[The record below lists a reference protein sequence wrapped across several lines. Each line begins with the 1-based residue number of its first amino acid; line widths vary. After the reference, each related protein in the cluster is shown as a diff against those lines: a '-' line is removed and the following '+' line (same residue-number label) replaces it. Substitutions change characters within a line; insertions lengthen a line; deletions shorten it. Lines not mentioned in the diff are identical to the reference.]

1 MAEQSEELFQE
12 FNLDDD
18 SSLLNSLTDG
28 VAAPVENQ
36 KTETT
41 TNKSDNSLEEA
52 LMDFTLEDSRE
63 EIPIKQT
70 TNEINETTQ
79 ESESIATE
87 LPDTTPTNEDTPAS
101 EVDTSLYAPLASALH
116 EQGLLPNLDVE
127 AFGAEENQQE
137 ALFKAVEK
145 EIDTGID
152 SFVESLPPL
161 FKQQLLAYQ
170 QGVDLSTY
178 QKLQKKELEYDA
190 ITETS
195 LSNDEKLQKKV
206 IKDDLLNKGFSEDKA
221 NKLIE
226 NFESLNEL
234 ESESIDALAIGKTR
248 AKKASEKAI
257 EDAKIRQDDINK
269 QQGEAVKNISSSLES
284 IKEIIPGKTLNKIS
298 RDKVFKSMT
307 TIVGNDKQGNAMN
320 SVMATR
326 EKDPIKFETTLHYLH
341 SLGIFNGDW
350 SSVIKTAKTKA
361 VTDLEQTLRTAR
373 VSSGLSPK
381 LTGSNEGSVLDSL

>member
-87 LPDTTPTNEDTPAS
+87 STDTTPTNEDTPAS

>member
-178 QKLQKKELEYDA
+178 QKLQKKELEYNN

-206 IKDDLLNKGFSEDKA
+206 IKDDLLHKGFSEDKA

-234 ESESIDALAIGKTR
+234 ESESIDALAIGKAR
-248 AKKASEKAI
+248 AKQASEKAI
-257 EDAKIRQDDINK
+257 EDAKIRQHNINK
-269 QQGEAVKNISSSLES
+269 QQGEAVKNISSSLEF
-284 IKEIIPGKTLNKIS
+284 IKEIIPGKALNKIS

-326 EKDPIKFETTLHYLH
+326 EKDPVKFETTLHYLH

-381 LTGSNEGSVLDSL
+381 LTGNNEGSVLDSL

>member
-12 FNLDDD
+12 FSLDDD
-18 SSLLNSLTDG
+18 SSLLNSLEDG
-28 VAAPVENQ
+28 AVAPVQNQ
-36 KTETT
+36 TTEAT

-70 TNEINETTQ
+70 TNEVNETIQ
-79 ESESIATE
+79 ESEPFETE
-87 LPDTTPTNEDTPAS
+87 STDTTPTNEDTPAS

-178 QKLQKKELEYDA
+178 QKLQKKELEYNN

-248 AKKASEKAI
+248 AKQASEKAI
-257 EDAKIRQDDINK
+257 EDAKIRQDNINK

-284 IKEIIPGKTLNKIS
+284 IKEIIPGKVLNKIS

-326 EKDPIKFETTLHYLH
+326 EKNPVKFETTLHYLH

-361 VTDLEQTLRTAR
+361 VSDLEQTLRDAR

>member
-178 QKLQKKELEYDA
+178 QKLQKKELEYNN

-206 IKDDLLNKGFSEDKA
+206 IKDDLLHKGFSEDKA

-234 ESESIDALAIGKTR
+234 ESESIDALAIGKAR
-248 AKKASEKAI
+248 AKQASEKAI
-257 EDAKIRQDDINK
+257 EDAKIRQDNINK

-284 IKEIIPGKTLNKIS
+284 IKEIIPGKALNKIS

-381 LTGSNEGSVLDSL
+381 LTGNNEGSVLDSL